1 MRTIKHTA
9 YYPFVTMTFIEDYM
23 SKKKLKSVNEAVNLI
38 LEEYFKQ
45 DKEETKL
52 KEIANTLSSIKEDT
66 DKVVKILSNSEITE

>member
-1 MRTIKHTA
+1 
-9 YYPFVTMTFIEDYM
+9 M

-45 DKEETKL
+45 DQEETRL

-66 DKVVKILSNSEITE
+66 EKVVKILSNSEITE

>member
-23 SKKKLKSVNEAVNLI
+23 QKKKIKSVNEAVNLI

-45 DKEETKL
+45 DTENTKL
-52 KEIANTLSSIKEDT
+52 KDISNTLNSIKNDT
-66 DKVVKILSNSEITE
+66 DKVLKILCNSEITE